1 MAINY
6 ESISMNIISNAG
18 NAKSLAF
25 EAIQFAKKGE
35 FNIAEN
41 NIEEANQAIALA
53 SQAHFEV
60 ITEEGK
66 GQPLNFSVLFIHAED
81 QLMTTQMII
90 ELSKEIIELYK
101 KINN

>member
-25 EAIQFAKKGE
+25 EAIQFAKNGDWQ
-35 FNIAEN
+35 NAEK

-53 SQAHFEV
+53 NQAHFEV
-60 ITEEGK
+60 IAEEGK
-66 GQPLNFSVLFIHAED
+66 GKILNFSVLFLHAED
-81 QLMTTQMII
+81 QLMTTQMVI
-90 ELSKEIIELYK
+90 EISKEIIELYQ
-101 KINN
+101 KINK